1 MVYSRRKTSKKS
13 SSRKHLPWAGW
24 AKKAPH
30 GKQRTKM
37 LCKCGRKCFLG
48 PNKKFP
54 ICNKGTCKINPK
66 GVYASYVRSRQW
78 GNKKTSYVK
87 RSAPTMK
94 RSTYSK
100 IASKAKKILK
110 KMGFKVG
117 KGSRTKKHSR
127 KLT

>member
-1 MVYSRRKTSKKS
+1 MVYSRRRTSKRRS
-13 SSRKHLPWAGW
+13 VPWAGW

-30 GKQRTKM
+30 GKQRTVM
-37 LCKCGRKCFLG
+37 LRKCGRKCFLG

-54 ICNKGTCKINPK
+54 ICSKGTCKVNPK

-78 GNKKTSYVK
+78 GKKHSSYKK

-110 KMGFKVG
+110 NFGFKVG
-117 KGSRTKKHSR
+117 KSAQKHRTKKN
-127 KLT
+127 